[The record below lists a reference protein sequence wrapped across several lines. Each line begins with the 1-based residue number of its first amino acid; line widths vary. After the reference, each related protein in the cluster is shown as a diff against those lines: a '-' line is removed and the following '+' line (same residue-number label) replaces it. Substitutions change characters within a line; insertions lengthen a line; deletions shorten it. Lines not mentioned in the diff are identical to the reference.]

1 MNVLGFQLMLDLA
14 GCNREKLND
23 LAYIRQIMLEAV
35 KKLDA
40 QLLGETFHKFSPH
53 GITGVV
59 SIAESHLSIH
69 TWPEYKYAAVDIFTC
84 GKGFKPYRA
93 AEIIIE
99 RLGCKYPQISEI
111 DRGPISKFARSVQ

>member
-1 MNVLGFQLMLDLA
+1 MLDLA

-84 GKGFKPYRA
+84 RSSPETRRVAEFIIDQLQCSKPSMT
-93 AEIIIE
+93 ET
-99 RLGCKYPQISEI
+99 K
-111 DRGPISKFARSVQ
+111 RGVDSKLIRNH